1 MRGNENRVKCQLCGG
16 TMPEEDVETRVEHM
30 LDYHQAKDAVE
41 AKDMAS
47 KYFVRIKGVSPRPQ
61 NGS

>member
-1 MRGNENRVKCQLCGG
+1 MGENQGRIKCQLCGG

-30 LDYHQAKDAVE
+30 LGYHQAKDEAD

-47 KYFVRIKGVSPRPQ
+47 KYFVRIKGESPGSQ